1 MNDKLDQAI
10 DKASNYSFGAAIL
23 TVFLLAFGLRY
34 YPARNIE
41 YLQALDPYNL
51 FRMSQQIA
59 YTGSL
64 PDLDFMRYFPYASPT
79 YVSHQLNLWIPA
91 IMYKM
96 GGFLAFENYL
106 GFAKTIA
113 PLFSALSAV
122 TMYFLG
128 RELYDKYTGLGA
140 AFFIAV
146 LPGAMF
152 RGSAGFFEKEAIG
165 TFFMMVS
172 LLFFTLAW
180 KNRNWAYGMVS
191 GLALGI
197 FSATWGGSQ
206 MLWLLYPMIIGFML
220 LINEATEDMI
230 PAFTPIVIIAAFVG
244 AVFNPNRLWLGSK
257 EVLLSFGFLG
267 LLWVRYLVEELDIV
281 AEDRLDYFMPST
293 YIAGAFVLALSPLYS
308 QTVASLVYSIY
319 TTATQS
325 GSGVIGGTVAE
336 NASTQMS
343 QLISQM
349 GSGVLSGVFPGVG
362 AISSLFGT
370 WTLVF
375 IGFPMMISTLYL
387 MFGRK
392 YGIIEEGLSG
402 KRQYGVIAG
411 VIAAW
416 AIGFTA
422 FFEGYRAFGLIAGL
436 VLSVV
441 LALINFYIDEDSAFN
456 ISVITLVFTA
466 LVASLYALGQ
476 NSVQETATI
485 LRGVAYPI
493 WLSIAGLGIVYTTE
507 SFEPMDIG
515 MDWYKIIPVFW
526 LGTNL
531 LGAVARSRLVYLATF
546 SAALGAGYMLSR
558 VIRKLQTMEFSD
570 TGLDSSRVRIVL
582 LLVLALGV
590 VTVNVAAGFFAVS
603 SSSGSPNQLWME
615 NLDYLDEEAPNG
627 SVTMSW
633 WDYGYHFQSIG
644 RTGTVA
650 DGGNFGYY
658 TSEEKVNYPLAQ
670 YFASNDTRENYDE
683 LYNKHSVDYVVLDNT
698 MIGKYSAVSQIANRD
713 NENFNSMYQVSTP
726 NSAQQSISESE
737 DRTVMNFQG
746 RVAQWNAQIYAPIE
760 INNNTVEVSDTVT
773 MQTHTGESI
782 EINCILTEDGIQNLG
797 DEDSEESNFCVAID
811 PYYSLERG
819 LSFEGFQSRITVIPR
834 DVADHNLMRLYFMDG
849 HGMDYLEKVEEGSND
864 YVKMWE
870 VTE

>member
-1 MNDKLDQAI
+1 MNDKLDEAVE
-10 DKASNYSFGAAIL
+10 KASNHVFGTAIL

-34 YPARNIE
+34 YPARNIQ

-79 YVSHQLNLWIPA
+79 HVSHQLNLWIPA
-91 IMYKM
+91 LMYKA
-96 GGFLAFENYL
+96 GGFLAFDSYI

-146 LPGAMF
+146 IPGAMF

-172 LLFFTLAW
+172 LLTFTMAW

-206 MLWLLYPMIIGFML
+206 MLWLLYPMIVGFML
-220 LINEATEDMI
+220 LINESTEDLI
-230 PAFTPIVIIAAFVG
+230 AAFTPTAIIAAFVG
-244 AVFNPNRLWLGSK
+244 AVFNPDRLWIGSK
-257 EVLLSFGFLG
+257 QVILSFGFLG
-267 LLWVRYLVEELDIV
+267 LLWARYLVEELEIV
-281 AEDRLDYFMPST
+281 SGDKLDYFAPVSYMT
-293 YIAGAFVLALSPLYS
+293 GAIMLALSPLYS
-308 QTVASLVYSIY
+308 QTVANLAYSIY

-343 QLISQM
+343 QLIGQI
-349 GSGVLSGVFPGVG
+349 GAGTLAGVFPGLG
-362 AISSLFGT
+362 AVSALFGT
-370 WTLVF
+370 WTMVF

-392 YGIIEEGLSG
+392 YNLIEEGLSG
-402 KRQYGVIAG
+402 KRQYGVISG

-422 FFEGYRAFGLIAGL
+422 FFEGYRVFGLIAAL
-436 VLSVV
+436 VLSAG
-441 LALINFYIDEDSAFN
+441 LALINLYIDEDSAFN
-456 ISVITLVFTA
+456 ISIITLIFTA
-466 LVASLYALGQ
+466 LVASIYALGQ
-476 NSVQETATI
+476 NGAQQTATI

-493 WLSIAGLGIVYTTE
+493 WLSVAGLGIIYSSE
-507 SFEPMDIG
+507 NFEKIDIS
-515 MDWYKIIPVFW
+515 MDWYKILPVFW

-531 LGAVARSRLVYLATF
+531 LGAVARSRLVYLSTF
-546 SAALGAGYMLSR
+546 SVAIGAGYIVSR
-558 VIRKLQTMEFSD
+558 IVRKVQSMEFSE
-570 TGLDSSRVRIVL
+570 TELNPSRIRTA
-582 LLVLALGV
+582 LLVVLVLGIV
-590 VTVNVAAGFFAVS
+590 IVNITAGFFAVS

-615 NLDYLDEEAPNG
+615 NLDYLEEEAPNG

-644 RTGTVA
+644 RTASVA

-658 TSEEKVNYPLAQ
+658 TSEEKINFPLAE
-670 YFASNDTRENYDE
+670 YFASNDTRENYEE
-683 LYNKHSVDYVVLDNT
+683 LYEKHSVDYVVLDNT

-713 NENFNSMYQVSTP
+713 NSDFNSMYRVATP
-726 NSAQQSISESE
+726 GSAQESVSQSG
-737 DRTVMNFQG
+737 DRTVVNFQG
-746 RVAQWNAQIYAPIE
+746 RVAQWRAQVYAPIE
-760 INNNTVEVSDTVT
+760 VSNSSVEISDTVT
-773 MQTHTGESI
+773 METHTGQSV
-782 EINCILTEDGIQNLG
+782 EIDCALTGEGIQNL
-797 DEDSEESNFCVAID
+797 SEGESGSNFCVAVD

-819 LSFEGFQSRITVIPR
+819 LSFQGFQSRLAIIPR
-834 DVADHNLMRLYFMDG
+834 NIADHNLMRLYFMDG
-849 HGMDYLEKVEEGSND
+849 HGIDYLQKVEAGSND
-864 YVKMWE
+864 YVKLWE

>member
-1 MNDKLDQAI
+1 MNDKLDKAVE
-10 DKASNYSFGAAIL
+10 KASNYGFGAAIL

-34 YPARNIE
+34 YPAKNIQ

-91 IMYKM
+91 LMYRI
-96 GGFLAFENYL
+96 GGFLAFDNYL

-113 PLFSALSAV
+113 PLFSAFAAV
-122 TMYFLG
+122 AMYFLG

-140 AFFIAV
+140 AFFLAV
-146 LPGAMF
+146 IPGAMF

-206 MLWLLYPMIIGFML
+206 MLWLLYPMIVGFML
-220 LINEATEDMI
+220 LINEATEELVA
-230 PAFTPIVIIAAFVG
+230 AFTPTVIVATVVG
-244 AVFNPNRLWLGSK
+244 SVFNPYRLWFSDTQI
-257 EVLLSFGFLG
+257 VLNLGFLG
-267 LLWVRYLVEELDIV
+267 LLWMRYLAGELNWV
-281 AEDRLDYFMPST
+281 PENRMDYLMPST
-293 YIAGAFVLALSPLYS
+293 YIVGGLALALSPLYS
-308 QTVASLVYSIY
+308 QTLANIMFSIY
-319 TTATQS
+319 AKATQTG
-325 GSGVIGGTVAE
+325 GSVIGGTVAE
-336 NASTQMS
+336 NASTSMS
-343 QLISQM
+343 QLISQI
-349 GSGVLSGVFPGVG
+349 GSGVLSGVYPGLGTVS
-362 AISSLFGT
+362 ALFGT

-375 IGFPMMISTLYL
+375 VGFPLMISTLYL

-392 YGIIEEGLSG
+392 YDLIEDSLSG

-422 FFEGYRAFGLIAGL
+422 FFEGYRVFGLIAAL
-436 VLSVV
+436 ILSAV

-456 ISVITLVFTA
+456 ISLITLVFTA
-466 LVASLYALGQ
+466 LVASIYALGQ
-476 NSVQETATI
+476 SSAQQTATI

-493 WLSIAGLGIVYTTE
+493 WLSVAGLGIVYSMD
-507 SFEPMDIG
+507 SFESLEVG

-546 SAALGAGYMLSR
+546 SAALGAGYALSR
-558 VIRKLQTMEFSD
+558 VIQKLKAIDLSE
-570 TGLDSSRVRIVL
+570 TGLNPSRVRAVL
-582 LLVLALGV
+582 LLLLALGI

-615 NLDYLDEEAPNG
+615 NLEYLEEEAPNG

-644 RTGTVA
+644 RTASVA
-650 DGGNFGYY
+650 DGGNFRYY
-658 TSEEKVNYPLAQ
+658 TDEQVINYPLAD
-670 YFASNDTRENYDE
+670 YFASNDTRENYDALFE
-683 LYNKHSVDYVVLDNT
+683 RHSVDYVVLDNT
-698 MIGKYSAVSQIANRD
+698 MVGKYSAVSQIANRD
-713 NENFNSMYQVSTP
+713 NQNFNSMYRAATP
-726 NSAQQSISESE
+726 GSAQQSISQSGN
-737 DRTVMNFQG
+737 RTVMNFQG
-746 RVAQWNAQIYAPIE
+746 RVAQWRAQIYVPIE
-760 INNNTVEVSDTVT
+760 LNNNTVEVSDTVT
-773 MQTHTGESI
+773 MQTHTGQSV
-782 EINCILTEDGIQNLG
+782 EINCILTDGGIQNLT
-797 DEDSEESNFCVAID
+797 EDGSEESDFCVAVD

-819 LSFEGFQSRITVIPR
+819 LSFQGFQSRITVIPR
-834 DVADHNLMRLYFMDG
+834 DIADHNLMRLYFMDG
-849 HGMDYLEKVEEGSND
+849 HGMDYLEKVEAGSND
-864 YVKMWE
+864 YIKLWE